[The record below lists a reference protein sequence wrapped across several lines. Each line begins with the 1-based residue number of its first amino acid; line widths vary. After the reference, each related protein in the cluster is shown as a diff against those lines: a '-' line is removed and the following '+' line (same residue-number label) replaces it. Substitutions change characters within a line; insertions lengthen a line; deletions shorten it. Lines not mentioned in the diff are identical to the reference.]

1 MQRHSFL
8 LVLTM
13 AVVAGTGCEQIK
25 TRKNRTVDAEVQAS
39 SRTAATD
46 QSMADNEHLLLL
58 GDEFPLLVDNSP
70 NAGPGADN
78 SRCFVCHV
86 NYMQEA
92 LAARH
97 AQANIGCKDCHG
109 ESDAHIADESW
120 ASGGTGTPP
129 DVMYA
134 RANINPAC
142 MACHPKDKI
151 GTEQHESLF
160 ADPTPPERVRRPD
173 TAQKKVCTD
182 CHGNH
187 RLTHRRC
194 KWK

>member
-1 MQRHSFL
+1 MGRHSFL
-8 LVLTM
+8 LALMM
-13 AVVAGTGCEQIK
+13 AIVAGTGCEQIK
-25 TRKNRTVDAEVQAS
+25 TQENRTVDAEVQACG
-39 SRTAATD
+39 RTATAD
-46 QSMADNEHLLLL
+46 QPMADNEPPL
-58 GDEFPLLVDNSP
+58 LLVDEPALLPDDSP

-92 LAARH
+92 LAASH
-97 AQANIGCKDCHG
+97 ARTNIGCKDCHG

-129 DVMYA
+129 EVMYP
-134 RANINPAC
+134 RAKINPAC

-151 GTEQHESLF
+151 GTQQHQSVF
-160 ADPTPPERVRRPD
+160 AGGAAE
-173 TAQKKVCTD
+173 KVCTD

-187 RLTHRRC
+187 RLTNRRF

>member
-1 MQRHSFL
+1 MHHL
-8 LVLTM
+8 LFGFVLTM
-13 AVVAGTGCEQIK
+13 AIVAGAGCEQIK
-25 TRKNRTVDAEVQAS
+25 TQENPNIDAEAPTDSKNV
-39 SRTAATD
+39 ATN
-46 QSMADNEHLLLL
+46 QPMADNEHLLLL

-70 NAGPGADN
+70 NAGPWADN

-86 NYMQEA
+86 NYMQDV
-92 LAARH
+92 LAASH
-97 AQANIGCKDCHG
+97 AGANIGCKDCHG

-129 DVMYA
+129 EVMYP
-134 RANINPAC
+134 RAKINPAC

-151 GTEQHESLF
+151 GTEEHQSVVAGTGAE
-160 ADPTPPERVRRPD
+160 
-173 TAQKKVCTD
+173 QVCTD

>member
-1 MQRHSFL
+1 MQRHFLL

-13 AVVAGTGCEQIK
+13 AIVAGIGCEPIK
-25 TRKNRTVDAEVQAS
+25 TQENRTVDAEVQAC
-39 SRTAATD
+39 SRTLAAD
-46 QSMADNEHLLLL
+46 HPMADNEPPLLL
-58 GDEFPLLVDNSP
+58 GDEPALLPDNSP
-70 NAGPGADN
+70 NAVPWADN

-86 NYMQEA
+86 NYMQA
-92 LAARH
+92 VLDASHAR
-97 AQANIGCKDCHG
+97 ANIGCKDCHG

-129 DVMYA
+129 EVMYP
-134 RANINPAC
+134 RAKINPAC

-151 GTEQHESLF
+151 GTEQHTSVF
-160 ADPTPPERVRRPD
+160 AGAAVE
-173 TAQKKVCTD
+173 KVCTD

-187 RLTHRRC
+187 RLTNRRC